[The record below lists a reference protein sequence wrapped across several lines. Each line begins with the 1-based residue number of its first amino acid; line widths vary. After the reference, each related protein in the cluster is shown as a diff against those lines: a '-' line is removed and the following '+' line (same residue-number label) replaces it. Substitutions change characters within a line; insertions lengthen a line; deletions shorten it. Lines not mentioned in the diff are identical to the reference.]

1 MANNGTFLPPISASP
16 TRNHGLKTGMRSGV
30 DASPTMAQRLVS
42 DIIEIRAN
50 LDDIARRENKLR
62 KAIHFFTVKRSG
74 QDRCVSP
81 WPLSRPDCRK
91 PDGDGQQAVSSN
103 RRISQLR
110 VHFY

>member
-50 LDDIARRENKLR
+50 IDDIARRENKLR
-62 KAIHFFTVKRSG
+62 KAIQFFTVKRSG

-81 WPLSRPDCRK
+81 RPLSRPY
-91 PDGDGQQAVSSN
+91 DGGRSNLPPNLPPTGHRQMAGCLSQA
-103 RRISQLR
+103 
-110 VHFY
+110 